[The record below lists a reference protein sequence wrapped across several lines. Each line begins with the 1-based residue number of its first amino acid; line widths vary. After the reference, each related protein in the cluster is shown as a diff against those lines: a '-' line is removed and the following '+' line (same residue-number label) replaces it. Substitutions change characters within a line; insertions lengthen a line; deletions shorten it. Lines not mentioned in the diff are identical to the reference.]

1 MDEAI
6 CDQLIDCY
14 HSSNLCRK
22 FLEKTG
28 IVTLKDLRDIARA
41 MGALDMQVK
50 SMDKS
55 EVNTL
60 HREAQDRRGKG

>member
-22 FLEKTG
+22 FLEKTR

-55 EVNTL
+55 
-60 HREAQDRRGKG
+60 G